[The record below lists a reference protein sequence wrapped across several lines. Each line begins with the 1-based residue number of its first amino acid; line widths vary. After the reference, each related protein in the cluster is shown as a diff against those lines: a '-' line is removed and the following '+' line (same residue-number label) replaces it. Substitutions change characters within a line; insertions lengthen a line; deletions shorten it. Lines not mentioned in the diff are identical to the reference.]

1 MWKRDRSS
9 SSKADIANAIQNA
22 RRQSKIPSFFAAA
35 PTSKTST
42 STASTDSS
50 GSPAKKKSKPTNC
63 INEEIASAISGSA
76 NSDKVEEIA
85 SAISGSAKSDEA
97 EEIASVIS
105 GSAKSDKA
113 KEIASVISGSA
124 KSDEAEE
131 IASVISGSAKSDK
144 AEEEGISFIVIEEF
158 ALDKESKTPPPDP
171 TRLEAYRKQIE
182 LLGLMRKI
190 SDENTALLDQT
201 CPLPSLICQVAKW
214 FIRLSDHWKKT
225 LRNKNPPQPF
235 VIFDLEKALS
245 QYIK

>member
-42 STASTDSS
+42 STASKDSS

-85 SAISGSAKSDEA
+85 SA
-97 EEIASVIS
+97 
-105 GSAKSDKA
+105 
-113 KEIASVISGSA
+113 ISGSA

-245 QYIK
+245 Q

>member
-85 SAISGSAKSDEA
+85 SA
-97 EEIASVIS
+97 
-105 GSAKSDKA
+105 
-113 KEIASVISGSA
+113 ISGSA

-245 QYIK
+245 Q

>member
-131 IASVISGSAKSDK
+131 
-144 AEEEGISFIVIEEF
+144 EGVSFIVIKEF

-245 QYIK
+245 R